1 MSPEPDKQPTATPR
15 PTVVQPAAP
24 KAATPTEPKAAAGTA
39 APAPASAS
47 SSAAPAPAATAE
59 PTAPAAPAPQTAAA
73 QPPAAAPK
81 SSSFAAVVIDTLLVL
96 VLLGAMGGGGWFV
109 YQEMQ
114 QYRIPSPIEQELA
127 ENKRLKARH
136 DELQPLSYLAETR
149 LQQRQAIEQR
159 DKEIQELRSRLAE
172 GEQHL
177 KDLHNKTLGVQH
189 EIRQADKSARE
200 VARGLMPGLSIGD
213 VTTQSGKRFPNA
225 VIYRVEGSG
234 KSAKLVLRS
243 TGELSQATFPVRSL
257 VQDTLPDIVL
267 YAFGFKD
274 LVSTDDFIKAEGEA
288 EQQQPAA
295 DQKKKKRT
303 QAARPARRG
312 RIIVDGK
319 EYVPDSG
326 SPVVDTAAN
335 RNDGTA
341 PLPAAPA
348 AIDDGWDAPTGDIP
362 L

>member
-1 MSPEPDKQPTATPR
+1 MSLEPDKQPSATPR
-15 PTVVQPAAP
+15 SDANAP
-24 KAATPTEPKAAAGTA
+24 SVPEAATPTDPKSAASAAALASVSPSTEPVS
-39 APAPASAS
+39 APK
-47 SSAAPAPAATAE
+47 AE
-59 PTAPAAPAPQTAAA
+59 PTAQASPAP
-73 QPPAAAPK
+73 QPPAAPPK

-213 VTTQSGKRFPNA
+213 VTTQAGKRFPNA

-234 KSAKLVLRS
+234 KSARLVLRS

-303 QAARPARRG
+303 QTARPARRS

-335 RNDGTA
+335 RNDGA
-341 PLPAAPA
+341 SPLPAVPA
-348 AIDDGWDAPTGDIP
+348 ATDDGWDAPTGEIP